1 MVIVFKNNYKDKE
14 VIFKS
19 LLLENNDNLSDI
31 NKIKEKYKKYSIDF
45 EFLDNDEI
53 DNKEII
59 FNIFDYNKNENN
71 NNLNR
76 EKEVFKKQIDSK
88 KEQLDKNRKN
98 ILHIIIL
105 LYYYEDY
112 LSKKNFVF
120 NEDQTYYLI
129 NYEWIKWYKKLYY
142 FNDIYDLLKKYDLN
156 NKGNSFLNIDKNIN
170 SLIDMFY
177 DEYINLKIKIGLN
190 ENLKDIPKL
199 KADLYNKNNLKY
211 YNNCYII
218 PSKIIDKIIK
228 IEFNCLNTLYLPNKI
243 KSKNEKIFL
252 YFDHS
257 KYINLGFLNENLLF
271 QSGCIFSYNSSKQ
284 YEYEKKVL
292 LNLSI
297 NDYIHQKNCNE
308 NSNEVQ
314 IMKNNNNNIGKLL
327 ILNENIFIPKSS
339 KINHLNEITIRNIYK
354 VNIKQRNRE
363 KQYLSKTASKST
375 LISVDKNQNK
385 ILNKKSL
392 PKSSKKKS

>member
-1 MVIVFKNNYKDKE
+1 M
-14 VIFKS
+14 
-19 LLLENNDNLSDI
+19 
-31 NKIKEKYKKYSIDF
+31 
-45 EFLDNDEI
+45 
-53 DNKEII
+53 
-59 FNIFDYNKNENN
+59 
-71 NNLNR
+71 
-76 EKEVFKKQIDSK
+76 
-88 KEQLDKNRKN
+88 
-98 ILHIIIL
+98 
-105 LYYYEDY
+105 
-112 LSKKNFVF
+112 
-120 NEDQTYYLI
+120 
-129 NYEWIKWYKKLYY
+129 YKKLYY
-142 FNDIYDLLKKYDLN
+142 FNDIYNLLKKYDLN

-190 ENLKDIPKL
+190 ENLKDINKL

-218 PSKIIDKIIK
+218 PSKIIDKIIR

-308 NSNEVQ
+308 NSNEIQ
-314 IMKNNNNNIGKLL
+314 IMKNNDNNIGKLL
-327 ILNENIFIPKSS
+327 ILNENIFIHNSP
-339 KINHLNEITIRNIYK
+339 KINHLKEIIINNEYNKENINQICK
-354 VNIKQRNRE
+354 KLNP
-363 KQYLSKTASKST
+363 SKTN
-375 LISVDKNQNK
+375 VDKKQNK
-385 ILNKKSL
+385 IKKIPISNPKTNIINNKIFNLKDISKLNTNLSPLNNKK
-392 PKSSKKKS
+392 KINIIYNNIKKENELKEEINNLKEIINKNEEKIKKI